1 MEGFGL
7 AVMEVNRFAIDN
19 DRLARWAA
27 IGIDGLWFGCSLS
40 TRKLTF
46 SGRWFCLS
54 ISRFHNIVVQI
65 APQYVLLKRQD
76 RLYFASNPING
87 NGSIVADLLQN
98 GEIGC
103 RPPKTKRAGLVSQAG
118 ASNKIKP
125 ASVRVEPQR
134 QTIKAADL
142 VVVAAGAHEG
152 IRRILVFEIFYAQ

>member
-7 AVMEVNRFAIDN
+7 AVMEINRFDIDN

-27 IGIDGLWFGCSLS
+27 IGIGGLWFGCSLS
-40 TRKLTF
+40 TRNLTF

-65 APQYVLLKRQD
+65 APRYVLFKRQD

-103 RPPKTKRAGLVSQAG
+103 GPPKTKRAGLVSQAD
-118 ASNKIKP
+118 SDI
-125 ASVRVEPQR
+125 RVGS
-134 QTIKAADL
+134 L
-142 VVVAAGAHEG
+142 
-152 IRRILVFEIFYAQ
+152 